1 MTSWPLWRSVFIPNI
16 TIAFAEGLLVPV
28 LPLYLTAIGAP
39 FWWIGLVLA
48 AEAIGMLVFDLPAG
62 ALLRRVDR
70 RLAMLSGLFLM
81 AVAALLAAF
90 ASDAGLLFLL
100 RFLAGVGGA
109 IWGISR
115 HAFLADSVPL
125 SLRGRVIAAFGGSQR
140 IGSLFG
146 PVVGGALAVAFG
158 FGAPFLLYGAVAFA
172 AILFVWG
179 AVEPSPVVPRGARPH
194 GAERA
199 AWGRVAALGWGL
211 LGAAALGSLMA
222 QAIRAGRRVVIPLVG
237 ATVLGLDAQQIGF
250 VVSLAAAVDFSL
262 FPVAG
267 FLMDRFGRKAA
278 IIPSFSVQ
286 ALGMALVPF
295 TGDLVTLALAASL
308 IGLGNGIG
316 SGTIMTLGADLA
328 PEGATGEFL
337 GAWRLVGDGGAMGG
351 PVLVG
356 SLAQAFGL
364 AGATLAV
371 ALTGVVAALAFAFGV
386 PETAKRP
393 SSR

>member
-1 MTSWPLWRSVFIPNI
+1 MVSWPLWRSVFIPNI

-70 RLAMLSGLFLM
+70 RLSMLSGLSLM
-81 AVAALLAAF
+81 ALGALLAAF
-90 ASDAGLLFLL
+90 ATDAGVLFLL
-100 RFLAGVGGA
+100 RFVAGMGGA

-115 HAFLADSVPL
+115 HAVLADSVPL
-125 SLRGRVIAAFGGSQR
+125 AQRGRVIAAFGGSQR
-140 IGSLFG
+140 VGSLVG
-146 PVVGGALAVAFG
+146 PVVGGALAVSFG
-158 FGAPFLLYGAVAFA
+158 FSAPFLLYAAVAFA
-172 AILFVWG
+172 AIAFVWG
-179 AVEPSPVVPRGARPH
+179 AVESAPVAAPGTRPH
-194 GAERA
+194 A
-199 AWGRVAALGWGL
+199 AGREAWAKVWAMGWGL
-211 LGAAALGSLMA
+211 LGAAYLGSLLA
-222 QAIRAGRRVVIPLVG
+222 QSIRAGRRVVIPLFG

-250 VVSLAAAVDFSL
+250 VVSLAAAVDFAL

-267 FLMDRFGRKAA
+267 YVMDRFGRKAA
-278 IIPSFSVQ
+278 ILPSFTIQ
-286 ALGMALVPF
+286 ALGMAWVPF
-295 TGDLVTLALAASL
+295 TGDAVTLALAASL

-328 PEGATGEFL
+328 PKGATGEFL
-337 GAWRLVGDGGAMGG
+337 GAWRLVGDGGAMAG

-364 AGATLAV
+364 VGATLAV
-371 ALTGVVAALAFAFGV
+371 AATGLLAVLTFALGV
-386 PETAKRP
+386 PETARRQP
-393 SSR
+393 PP